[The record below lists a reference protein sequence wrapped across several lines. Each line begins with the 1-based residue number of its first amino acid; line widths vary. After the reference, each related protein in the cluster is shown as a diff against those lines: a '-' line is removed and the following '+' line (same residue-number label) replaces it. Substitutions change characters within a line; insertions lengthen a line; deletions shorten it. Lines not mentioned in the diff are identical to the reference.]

1 MSEQSSTSSSIV
13 DFKSAVHEWLA
24 LQNATNE
31 MQRQIR
37 EKKKRMSKLDFFIS
51 RYMKDHEKEFCK
63 INDTDTLVLKRK
75 KTTSGLNKNLIL
87 QFMNELLQDEARAEE
102 YTKRLYD
109 MRTKKETDY
118 VSYMRT

>member
-37 EKKKRMSKLDFFIS
+37 EKRNV
-51 RYMKDHEKEFCK
+51 CQ
-63 INDTDTLVLKRK
+63 
-75 KTTSGLNKNLIL
+75 NLI
-87 QFMNELLQDEARAEE
+87 F
-102 YTKRLYD
+102 
-109 MRTKKETDY
+109 
-118 VSYMRT
+118 SYPGT